1 MIHFVATRDH
11 RYTLRALREG
21 RLGQAGFRY
30 RLHTYEAL
38 LRARSLPGGTW
49 IFLDIE
55 RLSDAE
61 RRRVSVIACRLEAAG
76 LRVLNHPLR
85 AAGRYA
91 LQRRLYAARINDFET
106 LRVEERRMPLR
117 WPVFV
122 RFENDHHSPDA
133 RLLEGPE
140 QLKAVLDEYR
150 ARGVPESSL
159 LIVEYRGASG
169 EDGLWRKYSA
179 YRVGE
184 HIIHHHMVRQDTWVA
199 KYGNPAAVKGDDHW
213 RQLRVEERDFVQAAG
228 DPLGL
233 MAAFE
238 AGGIDYGRAD
248 FGIVDGRVK
257 VYEINTN
264 PTLGSSSAED
274 DPFLEIPRAPLIALA
289 NLRILD
295 ALRVLDSHADS
306 RVRVAEVNFIRA
318 LPWRPAKRP

>member
-21 RLGQAGFRY
+21 RLGQVGFAY
-30 RLHTYEAL
+30 RMHTYEAL

-61 RRRVSVIACRLEAAG
+61 RRRVSLIACRLEDAG
-76 LRVLNHPLR
+76 LPVLNHPLR

-91 LQRRLYAARINDFET
+91 LQRRLYAAGINDFET
-106 LRVEERRMPLR
+106 LRVEERRMPQR

-133 RLLEGPE
+133 RLLDGPE
-140 QLKAVLDEYR
+140 QLQAVLDEYR

-159 LIVEYRGASG
+159 LIVEYRGAPG

-184 HIIHHHMVRQDTWVA
+184 YIIHHHMVRQDSWVA
-199 KYGNPAAVKGDDHW
+199 KYGNPAAVRGDEHW
-213 RQLRVEERDFVQAAG
+213 RALRIEERDFVHADG

-233 MAAFE
+233 KAAFE

-248 FGIVDGRVK
+248 FGIVDGQVK
-257 VYEINTN
+257 LYEINTN
-264 PTLGSSSAED
+264 PTLGSSSLED
-274 DPFLEIPRAPLIALA
+274 DPFAEMPRAPLIGHA
-289 NLRILD
+289 NSRILE
-295 ALRVLDSHADS
+295 ALRALDANAGQRVGVADL
-306 RVRVAEVNFIRA
+306 NYIRA

>member
-11 RYTLRALREG
+11 CYTLNALREG

-61 RRRVSVIACRLEAAG
+61 RRRLSIIASRLEAAG
-76 LRVLNHPLR
+76 LRVLNHPQR

-91 LQRRLYAARINDFET
+91 LQRRLYAAGINDFET
-106 LRVEERRMPLR
+106 LRVEERRMPQR

-159 LIVEYRGASG
+159 LIVEYRGAPG

-179 YRVGE
+179 YRVGDCV
-184 HIIHHHMVRQDTWVA
+184 IHHHMVRQDSWVA
-199 KYGNPAAVKGDDHW
+199 KYGNPAAIRGDDLW
-213 RQLRVEERDFVQAAG
+213 RELRIEERDFIDVHG
-228 DPLGL
+228 DPLNL

-238 AGGIDYGRAD
+238 AGGIEYGRMD
-248 FGIVDGRVK
+248 FGIVEGRVK

-264 PTLGSSSAED
+264 PTLGSSSVED
-274 DPFLEIPRAPLIALA
+274 DPFPELPRAPFIAQA
-289 NLRILD
+289 NTRILE
-295 ALRVLDSHADS
+295 ALKAQDGGAGSS
-306 RVRVAEVNFIRA
+306 IRVADLNYIRC